1 MKNTKNTLVRLL
13 ALALA
18 CMTVLT
24 AASCGALQNDAVATT
39 VTAESDEAAA
49 ATDAVTE
56 APVETQPTHDAN
68 GYLLDDIP
76 EQDNGNK
83 TVTVLVYQEVKGSVL
98 PDQDNAGNLVEHTVY
113 MRNIAVEERLGI
125 KFDPIYCKSAWS
137 EKETFLAKATLAG
150 ENYDLIATYSLWPQV
165 LAVQGY
171 LYNLKNLEYPHLEQ
185 PWWCQSVQEW
195 EQHGSLFFVTSNCS
209 VRFIN
214 QAEAIFAN
222 TTMLN
227 NYGAE
232 DPTMLVMEGKWTLD
246 KLYEMSALLHTDVN
260 SDGVNIPYGLIVEDQ
275 SRLDMFYY
283 GANLRSTRTGEDGL
297 AYMCIDDEQEKLT
310 SLVDKMIRL
319 FHRNEAAIGI
329 GSQPM
334 HNGMT
339 AFMAGYISQLTTLD
353 DPSTYTALPVPKYDE
368 NQEEYKTV
376 NTNGFDVWCVPLVA
390 KNPELS
396 AVVMEA
402 VASEDYRSVAP
413 FYYDQYLKLRYSNND
428 IGVAIYDIIRNSVT
442 VDFGRISAVNLGV
455 TETPFRN
462 SVKNGNNTI
471 ASLLRAETKIWDKKL
486 ETVLQAY
493 EDRQGQ

>member
-1 MKNTKNTLVRLL
+1 MKTKKNMIVRLL
-13 ALALA
+13 ALMLA
-18 CMTVLT
+18 CMTVFSVAACGKAQGEGDTTTTAPSDDSTTVSDT
-24 AASCGALQNDAVATT
+24 AATP
-39 VTAESDEAAA
+39 AE
-49 ATDAVTE
+49 TE
-56 APVETQPTHDAN
+56 PTHDAN

-76 EQDNGNK
+76 EQNHNGK
-83 TVTVLVYQEVKGSVL
+83 TVTVLVYEEVKGSIL
-98 PDQDNAGNLVEHTVY
+98 PDEDNAGNLVEHTVY
-113 MRNIAVEERLGI
+113 MRNLAVEDRLGI
-125 KFDPIYCKSAWS
+125 TFEPIYCKAAWA
-137 EKETFLAKATLAG
+137 EKDTFMAKATLAG
-150 ENYDLIATYSLWPQV
+150 ENYDLIASYSLWPQV

-171 LYNLKNLEYPHLEQ
+171 LYNLKNLEYPQLDQH
-185 PWWCQSVQEW
+185 WWCQSVKEW

-227 NYGAE
+227 NHGAE
-232 DPTMLVMEGKWTLD
+232 DPTMLVIEGKWTLD

-260 SDGVNIPYGLIVEDQ
+260 SDGVNIPYGLIVEDT

-283 GANLRSTRTGEDGL
+283 GAGLRSTRTGDDGL
-297 AYMCIDDEQEKLT
+297 AYVSIDDEQEKMVA
-310 SLVDKMIRL
+310 LVDKMIQL
-319 FHRNEAAIGI
+319 FHRNEAAIDVGT
-329 GSQPM
+329 QPM

-339 AFMAGYISQLTTLD
+339 AFMAGYINNLTSLE

-368 NQEEYKTV
+368 AQENYMSV

-396 AVVMEA
+396 ATVMEA
-402 VASEDYRSVAP
+402 IASEDYRSVAP

-428 IGVAIYDIIRNSVT
+428 IGVEIYDIIRNSVT

-462 SVKNGNNTI
+462 TVKNGSNTV
-471 ASLLRAETKIWDKKL
+471 ASLLRAESKVWDKKL
-486 ETVLQAY
+486 ATILAAY
-493 EDRQGQ
+493 EELQPQ

>member
-1 MKNTKNTLVRLL
+1 MKNIKEMTVRML
-13 ALALA
+13 ALMLA
-18 CMTVLT
+18 CLTVLSVAACGGAKEESDTTTTATAGDTTT
-24 AASCGALQNDAVATT
+24 AADTT
-39 VTAESDEAAA
+39 TAPAE
-49 ATDAVTE
+49 TE
-56 APVETQPTHDAN
+56 APTHDDN

-98 PDQDNAGNLVEHTVY
+98 PEDDNAGNLVEHTVY

-125 KFDPIYCKSAWS
+125 KFEPIYCKAAWS
-137 EKETFLAKATLAG
+137 EKETFMAKATLAG

-171 LYNLKNLEYPHLEQ
+171 LYNLKNLQYPNLDQ
-185 PWWCQSVQEW
+185 PWWCQSVKEW

-260 SDGVNIPYGLIVEDQ
+260 ADGVNVPYGLIVEDT

-283 GANLRSTRTGEDGL
+283 GADLRSTRVGDDGL
-297 AYMCIDDEQEKLT
+297 AYVCIDEEQEKMAT
-310 SLVDKMIRL
+310 LVDKMIQL
-319 FHRNEAAIGI
+319 FHRNEAAIDVGTK
-329 GSQPM
+329 PM

-339 AFMAGYISQLTTLD
+339 AFMAGYISQVTSLE

-368 NQEEYKTV
+368 NQKEYRSV

-396 AVVMEA
+396 ATVMEA

-413 FYYDQYLKLRYSNND
+413 FYYEQYLKLRYSNND

-462 SVKNGNNTI
+462 TVKNGNNTLV
-471 ASLLRAETKIWDKKL
+471 SLLRAEAKIWDKKL
-486 ETVLQAY
+486 ATILAAY
-493 EDRQGQ
+493 EELKTL